1 MITRPLD
8 LASRLRPPP
17 RSFDAWF
24 YVSVGLVAL
33 MFSLLGSR
41 FVLAPGLEAN
51 FQLPAIGG
59 ARAGAAIATHYITVL
74 GSGQIFGDEG
84 PMDLP
89 RLKLWLAQRAGTAP
103 HPVLLVKASAGVT
116 TQQMAEIFTAA
127 SAAGFGVIQAAEDL
141 VPPAGR

>member
-24 YVSVGLVAL
+24 YVSAGLVAL
-33 MFSLLGSR
+33 MFALLGSR
-41 FVLAPGLEAN
+41 FVLAPGLEVN
-51 FQLPAIGG
+51 FRLPAVAG
-59 ARAGAAIATHYITVL
+59 ARAGATPTSDYITVL

-89 RLKLWLAQRAGTAP
+89 RFRLWLQERAKGAP
-103 HPVLLVKASAGVT
+103 HPALLVKASSAVT
-116 TQQMAEIFTAA
+116 TQQLAEIY
-127 SAAGFGVIQAAEDL
+127 SAAHQAGFEVVQAADDA
-141 VPPAGR
+141 PPAAGR